1 MRQWRRPRLAEYGL
15 IIIGV
20 GLVVIIL
27 SAVLGPAVGNAFSN
41 IYLNA
46 PMPPRSLPVS
56 EPATP
61 ASAHP
66 AVVSNSLRAS
76 PYRDSRL
83 IIKNG
88 EMTLQVADTDRA
100 IEHVTG
106 IALDSGGYVISSR
119 TWQQDNLKYA
129 AVTIGVPSDQFES
142 VQRQLR
148 AIALQVLNDTAS
160 GQDVSD
166 EYVDLQSRVTNLEAT
181 AARIREFLSQAKD
194 AEQAILVNTKLT
206 EVENE
211 LEQIKG
217 RMAYL
222 KDRSA
227 FSTMA
232 LNLEPQHPTPAPPP
246 TATAIAWTP
255 DKTFG
260 AAAGALG
267 GVLRGLGDLTIWLG
281 AFVAPLTIPVVIVVA
296 IGMRVRRKTA
306 KPEA

>member
-1 MRQWRRPRLAEYGL
+1 
-15 IIIGV
+15 
-20 GLVVIIL
+20 
-27 SAVLGPAVGNAFSN
+27 
-41 IYLNA
+41 
-46 PMPPRSLPVS
+46 
-56 EPATP
+56 
-61 ASAHP
+61 
-66 AVVSNSLRAS
+66 
-76 PYRDSRL
+76 L

-119 TWQQDNLKYA
+119 TWQQDNLTYA